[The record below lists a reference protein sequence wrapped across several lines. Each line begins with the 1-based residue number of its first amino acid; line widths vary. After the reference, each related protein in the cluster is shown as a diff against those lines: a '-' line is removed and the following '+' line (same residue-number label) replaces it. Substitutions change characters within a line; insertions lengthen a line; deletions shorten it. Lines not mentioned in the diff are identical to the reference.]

1 MLMRGVRSVTR
12 SEGEG
17 EDDDD
22 DDVQVGIVAADDTD
36 EHSFV
41 SVKE

>member
-12 SEGEG
+12 SEGE
-17 EDDDD
+17 DDD
-22 DDVQVGIVAADDTD
+22 DDVQVDIVAADDTD